1 LSLACALVLDEDLP
15 LNAPIG
21 AGELVG
27 MKKILLAI
35 LLTIA
40 MAGVALAQAAETRG
54 RTSASNT
61 TSASKQGRQVNLQ
74 SDTQMAAQLENTL
87 DARHAK
93 AGDRVVMKTTQ
104 AIKQDGQVVVPKG
117 SRLMGHVTDVQQR
130 TTSDNQSIIGIAFD
144 RLQNG
149 SMNVP
154 ITATIVSITQANAR
168 TQSAASDDMLGSQT
182 MTSSSSR
189 SSTSAGSGQR
199 GSGGGLL
206 GGVGNTVGGVV
217 NTTTSTVGNVAGGAT
232 TAVGSTVGATTS
244 TTTNA
249 TSNLGGALRG
259 LQITQSGNASASGGS
274 TLSLT
279 GGNLRLESGTTFN
292 LLISNSANA
301 GNP

>member
-1 LSLACALVLDEDLP
+1 
-15 LNAPIG
+15 
-21 AGELVG
+21 

-35 LLTIA
+35 SLTIA
-40 MAGVALAQAAETRG
+40 VTGVALAQTAETRG

-61 TSASKQGRQVNLQ
+61 TSASKQGQQVNLQ
-74 SDTQMAAQLENTL
+74 SGTQLAAQLENTL

-117 SRLMGHVTDVQQR
+117 SRLIGHVTDVQQR
-130 TTSDNQSIIGIAFD
+130 TKSDNQSVIGIAFD

-154 ITATIVSITQANAR
+154 IAATIVSITQAHAGA
-168 TQSAASDDMLGSQT
+168 QSSASDDLLGSQT
-182 MTSSSSR
+182 TTSSSSSSR
-189 SSTSAGSGQR
+189 SSTNAGSGQR
-199 GSGGGLL
+199 GGSGGLL
-206 GGVGNTVGGVV
+206 GGVGNTVGGAV
-217 NTTTSTVGNVAGGAT
+217 NTTTSTVGNVAGSAT

-244 TTTNA
+244 A
-249 TSNLGGALRG
+249 TANSTGNLGGTLRG

-292 LLISNSANA
+292 LLISGNANA